1 MVTVPKIANF
11 AVLNK
16 IRSIMNSLYPLKFKP
31 IFKDKIWGGQKVK
44 TELGLNFGKLP
55 NCGEVW
61 VISGVKDNQSIV
73 DNGFLKDNDLNE
85 LVEVYMGDLVGEKV
99 FDKFG
104 DEFPLL
110 IKFID
115 ANDWLSVQVHPDDL
129 LATKRKIGLGK
140 TEMWYTL
147 GADENAQLISGF
159 NQEMDK
165 ETYLKHLND
174 GTLKDILNFEN
185 VKKGDAFYMPAGR
198 VHALGPGILLAEIQ
212 QTSDTTYRIFDWD
225 RVDDKGNS
233 RELHTEEAV
242 DAIDF
247 KKYDSYRTTYNS
259 EINDTNEIVKCDK
272 FTTNLVE
279 FNKTIYKD
287 LEALDSFV
295 IYIGVE
301 GNTILVWDDGEIKI
315 DIGEAVIVPAY
326 LSQINLIP
334 KTTSKVLEVHL

>member
-11 AVLNK
+11 VVLNET
-16 IRSIMNSLYPLKFKP
+16 RLIMNSLYPLKFKP
-31 IFKDKIWGGQKVK
+31 IFKDKIWGGQKIK
-44 TELGLNFGKLP
+44 NELGLDYSELP

-61 VISGVKDNQSIV
+61 VISGVKGNQSV
-73 DNGFLKDNDLNE
+73 VENGFLADNELNE
-85 LVEVYMGDLVGEKV
+85 LVEVYMGDLVGERV

-129 LATKRKIGLGK
+129 LATKRKIGNGK
-140 TEMWYTL
+140 TEMWFTL
-147 GADENAQLISGF
+147 GADDNAQLISGF
-159 NQEMDK
+159 NREIDK

-174 GTLKDILNFEN
+174 STLKEILNYEN
-185 VKKGDAFYMPAGR
+185 VKKGDAFFMPAGR

-225 RVDDKGNS
+225 RVDEKGNS
-233 RELHTEEAV
+233 RELHTELAL

-247 KKYDSYRTTYNS
+247 NKHSSYRTSYSS
-259 EINDTNEIVKCDK
+259 EINRTNEIVKSDK
-272 FTTNLVE
+272 FTTNLVD
-279 FNKTIYKD
+279 FNTTIYKD

-295 IYIGVE
+295 IYIGVV
-301 GNTILVWDDGEIKI
+301 GNTILIWDDGEIKI
-315 DIGEAVIVPAY
+315 DVGEAIIVPA
-326 LSQINLIP
+326 LISHIELVP
-334 KTTSKVLEVHL
+334 KTTSKLLEVHL